1 MDKTDIIQ
9 FFDRLAPTWD
19 SELIRDDAVIGA
31 ILDCGG
37 ISGGK
42 RVLDVACGTG
52 VLFQDYLDRNVSRV
66 VGVDLSPEMI
76 RIASGKLHDSRFCNS
91 GIEVICADVQ
101 ELDFKE
107 KFDCI
112 MIYNAF
118 PHFPDPAGLF
128 SHLAGYLAPKGR
140 ITVAHGMSREKI
152 DAHHKG
158 SAGKVSVG
166 LMHEDELA
174 RLMGQWFFVD
184 QKISDKEKYVVSG
197 VAFRGQDG
205 HYGKGSEAREG
216 NYY

>member
-1 MDKTDIIQ
+1 MDKTNMIQ

-19 SELIRDDAVIGA
+19 SELIRNDAVIGA

-42 RVLDVACGTG
+42 CVLDVACGTG

-76 RIASGKLHDSRFCNS
+76 KIASGKLHDSR
-91 GIEVICADVQ
+91 IEVICADVQ

-118 PHFPDPAGLF
+118 PHFPDPARLF

-140 ITVAHGMSREKI
+140 ITVAHGMGREKI
-152 DAHHKG
+152 NAHHRG
-158 SAGKVSVG
+158 SAGKVSVR

-174 RLMGQWFFVD
+174 GLMGQWFLVD

-197 VAFRGQDG
+197 VTFGG
-205 HYGKGSEAREG
+205 WG
-216 NYY
+216 